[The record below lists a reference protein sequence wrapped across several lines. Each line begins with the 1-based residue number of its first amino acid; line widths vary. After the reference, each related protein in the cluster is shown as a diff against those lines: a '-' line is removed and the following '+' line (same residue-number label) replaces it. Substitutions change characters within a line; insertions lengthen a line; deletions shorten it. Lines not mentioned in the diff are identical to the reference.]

1 MEKIS
6 IWSLLVDGLCLAA
19 VGIPILVIKYSVN
32 PTQRGFYCSDSSLY
46 YPYHSSTVPTGLNV
60 TVRNRSTNPTSGT
73 NSKFW
78 QISDLISISSAVL
91 NVDCLIVT
99 EWRYC

>member
-46 YPYHSSTVPTGLNV
+46 YPYHSSTVPTSLNV
-60 TVRNRSTNPTSGT
+60 TVRNRSTNPNSGT

-78 QISDLISISSAVL
+78 QICDLISISLPV
-91 NVDCLIVT
+91 C
-99 EWRYC
+99 